1 MFTGIVEE
9 VGEVIGARGDGLL
22 IRARTVLS
30 DAHIGDSI
38 CVNGVCLTVTEFDAE
53 SFSVDT
59 VPETLRRT
67 NLGDLVPGSAVNL
80 ERAMAADGRFGGHMV
95 QGHIETTGQIA
106 RIEPEAEAWLLRIE
120 APPAFMRYVVEKGF
134 VTVDGMSLTV
144 VARDDAG
151 FLVTIIPHTQANTNL
166 RDRQAG
172 ESVNL
177 ESDIVAKYVEQFIN
191 R

>member
-9 VGEVIGARGDGLL
+9 VGEIIAARGDGLQ
-22 IRARTVLS
+22 IRAAMVLT

-38 CVNGVCLTVTEFDAE
+38 CVNGVCLTVTSFDDA
-53 SFSVDT
+53 SFNVDT

-67 NLGDLVPGSAVNL
+67 NLGDLIPGSVVNL

-95 QGHIETTGQIA
+95 QGHIETTGIIA
-106 RIEPEAEAWLLRIE
+106 AIEPEAEAWLIRIE
-120 APPAFMRYVVEKGF
+120 APPAFLRYVVEKGF
-134 VTVDGMSLTV
+134 ITVDGMSLTV
-144 VARDDAG
+144 VSRDDQG

-166 RDRQAG
+166 RDRRAG
-172 ESVNL
+172 DSVNL